1 MDLLKELKAE
11 GRQAHDVDEGK
22 VPSHSDAE
30 VAVHTPGENPG
41 TKPVD
46 NGAPEKACVRFV
58 TKDVEPFFE
67 LEFKGLYEPN
77 ILADSAVVVLDHL
90 KKKKLPAAEINDFLM
105 LVCSAFG
112 LPTDI
117 VNKGSGKTDD
127 ILDLARDQAE
137 SLSVALNQKAEKQTN
152 KFDVLDD
159 DQY

>member
-11 GRQAHDVDEGK
+11 GRQAHDGDESR
-22 VPSHSDAE
+22 VTSRSDAE
-30 VAVHTPGENPG
+30 IAVNTPDENPG
-41 TKPVD
+41 EKTED
-46 NGAPEKACVRFV
+46 SNTHEKACVRFV
-58 TKDVEPFFE
+58 TKEEEPFFE

-77 ILADSAVVVLDHL
+77 ILADSAVVVLNHL

-117 VNKGSGKTDD
+117 VNKGSGKSDD

-137 SLSVALNQKAEKQTN
+137 SLSVALNQKASRQPS
-152 KFDVLDD
+152 KFDVLED